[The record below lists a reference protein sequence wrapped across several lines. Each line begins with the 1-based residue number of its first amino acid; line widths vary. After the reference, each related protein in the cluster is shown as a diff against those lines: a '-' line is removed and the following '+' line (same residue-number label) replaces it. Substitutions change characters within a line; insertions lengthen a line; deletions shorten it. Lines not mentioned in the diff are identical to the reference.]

1 MENVSEV
8 QAAVALAPARV
19 KLSAWAACP
28 SAAADG
34 RLTHVTRG
42 PATKTD
48 PYGVEGTGVSPVS
61 GARAQQF
68 IRKPYNFMT
77 HILAT
82 SGGGDPGPHPA
93 REPEPV

>member
-1 MENVSEV
+1 MDNISEV

-19 KLSAWAACP
+19 KLSDWAACP
-28 SAAADG
+28 SAAVDG
-34 RLTHVTRG
+34 RLTHAV
-42 PATKTD
+42 PATKSGL
-48 PYGVEGTGVSPVS
+48 PGVKGTGVSAIS
-61 GARAQQF
+61 GARTQQS

-77 HILAT
+77 RISA

>member
-1 MENVSEV
+1 MDNISEV

-28 SAAADG
+28 SAAVDG
-34 RLTHVTRG
+34 RLTHVSRG
-42 PATKTD
+42 PATK
-48 PYGVEGTGVSPVS
+48 PGLSGVKGTGVSPVS

-68 IRKPYNFMT
+68 IRQPYNFMT
-77 HILAT
+77 RIPA
-82 SGGGDPGPHPA
+82 GGGDDPGPHPA

>member
-1 MENVSEV
+1 MDNISEV

-28 SAAADG
+28 SAAVDG
-34 RLTHVTRG
+34 RLTHVVS
-42 PATKTD
+42 ATK
-48 PYGVEGTGVSPVS
+48 PGLYGVEGTGVSPVS
-61 GARAQQF
+61 RARAQQS

-77 HILAT
+77 LIPA

>member
-1 MENVSEV
+1 MDNISEV

-28 SAAADG
+28 SAAVDG
-34 RLTHVTRG
+34 RLTRV
-42 PATKTD
+42 PATKSGL
-48 PYGVEGTGVSPVS
+48 YGVEGTGVSPVS
-61 GARAQQF
+61 LAHAQQS

-77 HILAT
+77 RISA